1 MHPLSYASYASSS
14 PTPYTLHPTPSQ
26 TPTPYT
32 LHPTPS
38 QTPTPYTLSTPY
50 TPQFIT
56 NFQLAINY

>member
-1 MHPLSYASYASSS
+1 MHPLPLH